1 MKKIAILA
9 TFFLL
14 VAVSIAAADV
24 TVTGQVNKDKDITV
38 SEKVDID
45 KDIDVEVNMNV
56 EGTKAAEAESVLNQ
70 EQTVNFACENCAEKR
85 SILMESILENSGLVN
100 LNQATGNMLN
110 QTNVVSFAVDI
121 TGPPPDEPPPPEEPV
136 PGYGFAHAQTEADQ
150 RVVENQIDT
159 VNVAYRD
166 ALIADSINDNTGVVL
181 VNQAVGNIFNQAN
194 MLTVGISLSGLMALA
209 EADLGQE
216 NVGNVFN
223 ETNTKKSSFIGVEG
237 GSINGNRGVVEVN
250 QSAGTLGNQ
259 LNAVNISAS
268 TVY

>member
-1 MKKIAILA
+1 
-9 TFFLL
+9 
-14 VAVSIAAADV
+14 
-24 TVTGQVNKDKDITV
+24 
-38 SEKVDID
+38 
-45 KDIDVEVNMNV
+45 
-56 EGTKAAEAESVLNQ
+56 
-70 EQTVNFACENCAEKR
+70 
-85 SILMESILENSGLVN
+85 
-100 LNQATGNMLN
+100 
-110 QTNVVSFAVDI
+110 
-121 TGPPPDEPPPPEEPV
+121 
-136 PGYGFAHAQTEADQ
+136 
-150 RVVENQIDT
+150 

-223 ETNTKKSSFIGVEG
+223 ETNTNKSSFIGVEG

>member
-9 TFFLL
+9 IFFLL
-14 VAVSIAAADV
+14 VAASMAAADV

-38 SEKVDID
+38 SEEVDID
-45 KDIDVEVNMNV
+45 KDIGVEVNMNV

-70 EQTVNFACENCAEKR
+70 EQTGNFACENCAEKR
-85 SILMESILENSGLVN
+85 SVLMGSILENSGLVN

-110 QTNVVSFAVDI
+110 QTNVVSFAVD
-121 TGPPPDEPPPPEEPV
+121 TEPPPDEPPPV

-223 ETNTKKSSFIGVEG
+223 ETNTYKSSVIGGEG

>member
-14 VAVSIAAADV
+14 VAVSIATADV

-70 EQTVNFACENCAEKR
+70 EQTENFACENCAEKR

-110 QTNVVSFAVDI
+110 QTNVVSFAVD
-121 TGPPPDEPPPPEEPV
+121 TGPV